1 MAHRS
6 PELHDALRLYCLA
19 GFALLQDEVDRGADV
34 PFAFEEHEASGRTTF
49 YEFRPLI
56 LSFVEARA
64 DRLPQLPPARP
75 ALAGVPPPARRAP
88 RPRGSPGGAPRAAPP
103 LRSSP
108 ARSPAGGAGRRR
120 SPRRSC

>member
-6 PELHDALRLYCLA
+6 PDLHDALRLYCLA

-34 PFAFEEHEASGRTTF
+34 PFAFEEHEARGRTTF

-64 DRLPQLPPARP
+64 DRLAELPDARLAFEELAREPAA
-75 ALAGVPPPARRAP
+75 ALFAGALTGG
-88 RPRGSPGGAPRAAPP
+88 RGRGGGVSPETTLP
-103 LRSSP
+103 
-108 ARSPAGGAGRRR
+108 
-120 SPRRSC
+120 